1 MCWSKQNRL
10 TIHFLMQKTTYF
22 CDEKNV
28 PIGIRYPNS
37 QLPPTNV
44 FVHIMSVK
52 IPVAI
57 TSSSPIANTP
67 CWTSSTR
74 HEKFFT
80 SHHLPLLHFRPNPD
94 AKAFYDGKDTIR
106 NGTVRKRMGIRPDEN
121 NYNLSFKVWDR
132 RVQPPSGREGSTW
145 NLKIKPIFHNFHLP
159 NLVFDNMNSLL
170 FPKIIIIIQ
179 PSIFSPLQ
187 LRLWLILYRN
197 QSPRSLLFHII
208 SFLLQNSVKKWCI
221 MREWPVS

>member
-1 MCWSKQNRL
+1 
-10 TIHFLMQKTTYF
+10 MQKTAYF

-28 PIGIRYPNS
+28 PKGIRYPNS

-57 TSSSPIANTP
+57 TSPSPIANTP

-94 AKAFYDGKDTIR
+94 AKDTIR
-106 NGTVRKRMGIRPDEN
+106 NGTVPKRMGIRPDEN
-121 NYNLSFKVWDR
+121 NYNLKFQSLGQTCATTVWTGR
-132 RVQPPSGREGSTW
+132 EYLKPENQANLPQFPPS
-145 NLKIKPIFHNFHLP
+145 
-159 NLVFDNMNSLL
+159 
-170 FPKIIIIIQ
+170 
-179 PSIFSPLQ
+179 Q
-187 LRLWLILYRN
+187 LG
-197 QSPRSLLFHII
+197 F
-208 SFLLQNSVKKWCI
+208 
-221 MREWPVS
+221 